1 LNTFFSQLSGQ
12 AENRFYGHLYLLA
25 QYCGFEG
32 QPWLN
37 GYLQHGWNAT
47 DGFGNYLGGKRL
59 SNKFV
64 WSKRCELEI
73 RNKGKA
79 NVFAIGAPWLYL
91 DDVYPQTTSKTQ
103 SGTIAY
109 PSHSAAWSKLI
120 DTSKDYANFLKD
132 KYGSVTVVLHK
143 YDFAQQEVRKN
154 FETLGHSVTT
164 HGIGAPWEKG
174 FDPLFLKN
182 QRDLI
187 AQFSRV
193 VSNSMST
200 AVLYATSLG
209 LTPEIGG
216 PITYDDKYEYDNASQ
231 KGDGSVDWNAKIM
244 APQNQQILWKTELG
258 LDCKKSPQELRK
270 ILGWVPQPKKS
281 IKFFLTRSVDLI
293 SGSSKSISLKVLKS
307 TVSK

>member
-1 LNTFFSQLSGQ
+1 MNTFLMQLSAQ
-12 AENRFYGHLYLLA
+12 AENRFYGHLYVLA

-32 QPWLN
+32 QPWIN

-47 DGFGNYLGGKRL
+47 DGFGNYLGGKRFA
-59 SNKFV
+59 NKYV
-64 WSKRCELEI
+64 WSNRCELEV
-73 RNKGKA
+73 RNKGKN

-91 DDVYPQTTSKTQ
+91 ADVYPQQITKTP

-109 PSHSAAWSKLI
+109 PSHSAAWSKLG
-120 DTSKDYANFLKD
+120 DTSKDYANYLKD
-132 KYGSVTVVLHK
+132 KYGSVTVVLHR

-154 FETLGHSVTT
+154 YETLGHSVTS
-164 HGIGAPWEKG
+164 HGVGTPWEKS

-187 AQFSRV
+187 AQFSKV

-200 AVLYATSLG
+200 AILYATSLG

-216 PITYDDKYEYDNASQ
+216 PISYDDKYHHDNVSQ

-244 APQNQQILWKTELG
+244 EPQNQQNLWKTELG
-258 LDCKKSPQELRK
+258 LDCKKTPQELRK

-281 IKFFLTRSVDLI
+281 VNFFLTRAVDLI
-293 SGSSKSISLKVLKS
+293 SGSSKSVSLKVLKS
-307 TVSK
+307 TVKK